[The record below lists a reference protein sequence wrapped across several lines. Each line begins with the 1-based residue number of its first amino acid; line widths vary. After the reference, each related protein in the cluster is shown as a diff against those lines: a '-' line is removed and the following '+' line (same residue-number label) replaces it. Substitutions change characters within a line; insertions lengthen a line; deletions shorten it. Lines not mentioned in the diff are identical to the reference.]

1 LKKNESK
8 TQSILSW
15 YELCCSPV
23 MLTRIIMGLSLT
35 TVFYFLFQIP
45 ALFLVWIFFFA
56 SASIWEYCTIQRGIL
71 NKIGLG
77 YLHTQ
82 DDKLKDWRY
91 LSSNLIE
98 RITNPYMTLAILVA
112 LILTVL
118 TLKSRNVGI
127 CIISIYVF
135 IFAYKIFR
143 FN

>member
-1 LKKNESK
+1 
-8 TQSILSW
+8 
-15 YELCCSPV
+15 
-23 MLTRIIMGLSLT
+23 
-35 TVFYFLFQIP
+35 
-45 ALFLVWIFFFA
+45 
-56 SASIWEYCTIQRGIL
+56 
-71 NKIGLG
+71 LG